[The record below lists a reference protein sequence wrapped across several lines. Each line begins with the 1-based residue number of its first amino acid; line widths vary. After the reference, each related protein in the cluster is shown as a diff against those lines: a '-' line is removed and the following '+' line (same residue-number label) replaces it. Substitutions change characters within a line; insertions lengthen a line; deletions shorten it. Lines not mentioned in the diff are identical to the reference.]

1 MKEQEFLKELKEI
14 DLLQQAMG
22 ILGWDNQT
30 GMPEKASD
38 YRAEV
43 DSYLYGLY
51 FDKKV
56 GEPIQEA
63 ISYFGKHPDEL
74 SEVGKAA
81 YQLVKEEYE
90 LQKDVPNELA
100 MAASSATSKA
110 HTAWLKARKEKDF
123 SLFKDALSEN
133 IRLTKEL
140 IPYWKKNE
148 LTNYDVLLNQYE
160 PNMTVE
166 ILDNVFSQVRDGI
179 MDIRRQL
186 AEKGT
191 APDTSILSRKMTEAQ
206 QRKFISKVIADLGYD
221 FSRGRLDNTV
231 HPFATGINHNDVRLT
246 TRWSETDFSMGLFG
260 VIHEAGHGMYEQNID
275 EKYEGTPVHEGAS
288 MGIHESQS
296 LFNEIIIGSNRN
308 FWAKQYPFFQECA
321 EGTFDDVSFDTFYDS
336 LKHSKASLIRIEA
349 DSLTYVIHIIIR
361 YEIEKMIFNETVSI
375 DELPKIWNDKYEEYL
390 GIRPEN
396 DLEGILQDVHW
407 SGSSFG
413 YFPSYALGYMY
424 AAQLLHAMEKE
435 INVDEVLASVDYSPI
450 RKWLTENIHQYGASK
465 KPNELILDATDEL
478 LNPQYLLDYLRKIY
492 FSVYKISETQDF
504 A

>member
-1 MKEQEFLKELKEI
+1 M
-14 DLLQQAMG
+14 
-22 ILGWDNQT
+22 
-30 GMPEKASD
+30 
-38 YRAEV
+38 
-43 DSYLYGLY
+43 
-51 FDKKV
+51 
-56 GEPIQEA
+56 
-63 ISYFGKHPDEL
+63 
-74 SEVGKAA
+74 
-81 YQLVKEEYE
+81 
-90 LQKDVPNELA
+90 
-100 MAASSATSKA
+100 
-110 HTAWLKARKEKDF
+110 
-123 SLFKDALSEN
+123 
-133 IRLTKEL
+133 TKEL

-435 INVDEVLASVDYSPI
+435 INVDEVLASDDYSPI

>member
-1 MKEQEFLKELKEI
+1 MKEQVFLKELKEI

-100 MAASSATSKA
+100 MAASAATSKA

-435 INVDEVLASVDYSPI
+435 INVDEVLTSDDYSPI

>member
-1 MKEQEFLKELKEI
+1 
-14 DLLQQAMG
+14 MG

-435 INVDEVLASVDYSPI
+435 INVDEVLTSDDYSPI

>member
-100 MAASSATSKA
+100 MAASAATSKA

-191 APDTSILSRKMTEAQ
+191 APDISILSRKMTEAQ

-246 TRWSETDFSMGLFG
+246 TCWSETDFSMGLFG

-435 INVDEVLASVDYSPI
+435 INVDEVLASDDYSPI